1 MGVCLV
7 REQPEGVLAGVVGL
21 ALGVVGA
28 EQRDELGIV
37 SGLHGDR
44 ARGLVGRSVN
54 LRGEPPTGASQR
66 VIGGLGREIFVI
78 RFRPL

>member
-1 MGVCLV
+1 VGV
-7 REQPEGVLAGVVGL
+7 
-21 ALGVVGA
+21 

-44 ARGLVGRSVN
+44 ARGLVTRSVN
-54 LRGEPPTGASQR
+54 LRGEPTAGASQR
-66 VIGGLGREIFVI
+66 VIGGLCREIFVI